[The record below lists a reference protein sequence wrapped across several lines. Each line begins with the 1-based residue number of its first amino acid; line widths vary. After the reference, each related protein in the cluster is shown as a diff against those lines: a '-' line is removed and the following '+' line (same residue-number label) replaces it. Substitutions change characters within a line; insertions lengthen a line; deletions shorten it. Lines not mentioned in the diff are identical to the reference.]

1 MKINTLD
8 NGWTIQIEDLDLR
21 RATDAEINT
30 IGQLIN
36 TNTVVVLRDQ
46 YLTFKDEMNISGRFG
61 YIRQMPEIPDGSAF
75 GGFYVEGSNRY
86 VVRVS
91 GALDDHGRPG
101 LFGHVTDLD
110 WHCNDSAHDNRKPLI
125 WLYSISG
132 SVGSRTSFINN
143 ILSYETLQ
151 KEDPEFFN
159 QIKDLKVVCGYET
172 GRYSPIKLNDKD
184 KSVNPYFTPNIV
196 HTNIA
201 GKTGFYFSPL
211 QVFYFVGMSEDE
223 SRPILEKLRDH
234 IVQER
239 FMYHHDWRDNDLL
252 LSEQWLGI
260 HKRWKFEGIGQR
272 TLHRIE
278 GAFDHI
284 KF

>member
-21 RATDAEINT
+21 WATDVEINT

-46 YLTFKDEMNISGRFG
+46 QLTVQDEIVAANRFG
-61 YIRQMPEIPDGSAF
+61 PIRQFGDKEEDFGCIVVGSD
-75 GGFYVEGSNRY
+75 RY
-86 VVRVS
+86 VIRVS

-143 ILSYETLQ
+143 ILSYEALQ

-172 GRYSPIKLNDKD
+172 GKYSPSKLNDKD

>member
-1 MKINTLD
+1 MKIKTLS
-8 NGWTIQIEDLDLR
+8 NGWTIEIEDLDLR
-21 RATDAEINT
+21 QATDEEINT
-30 IGQLIN
+30 IGKLIN
-36 TNTVVVLRDQ
+36 TNTVVVLRNQD
-46 YLTFKDEMNISGRFG
+46 LTYKDEIDVVNRFG
-61 YIRQMPEIPDGSAF
+61 VARQMPNKKLFDGY
-75 GGFYVEGSNRY
+75 YVEGSDRH

-110 WHCNDSAHDNRKPLI
+110 WHCNDSAHEQRKPLI
-125 WLYSISG
+125 WLYSVSG

-143 ILSYETLQ
+143 ILSYEALQ
-151 KEDPEFFN
+151 QEDPDFFN
-159 QIKDLKVVCGYET
+159 QVKDLKVVCGYET
-172 GRYSPIKLNDKD
+172 GKYSPIQLNDEH

-196 HTNIA
+196 YTNIA

-211 QVFYFVGMSEDE
+211 QVFYFDGMTEDE
-223 SRPILEKLRDH
+223 SRPILEKLKDH
-234 IVQER
+234 IIQER
-239 FMYHHDWRDNDLL
+239 FMYHHDWQDNDLL

-278 GAFDHI
+278 GDFTKV

>member
-21 RATDAEINT
+21 RATDDEINT

-46 YLTFKDEMNISGRFG
+46 QLTVQDEIVAANRFG
-61 YIRQMPEIPDGSAF
+61 PIRQFGDKEEDFGCIVVGSD
-75 GGFYVEGSNRY
+75 RY
-86 VVRVS
+86 VIRVS

-143 ILSYETLQ
+143 ILSYEALQ

-172 GRYSPIKLNDKD
+172 GKYSPSKLNDKD

-211 QVFYFVGMSEDE
+211 QVFYFVDMSEDE

>member
-1 MKINTLD
+1 MKIITHD
-8 NGWTIQIEDLDLR
+8 NGWTIQIENLDLR
-21 RATDAEINT
+21 QATNEEINT

-36 TNTVVVLRDQ
+36 TNTVVVVRNQ
-46 YLTFKDEMNISGRFG
+46 NLTFKDEIDIANRFG
-61 YIRQMPEIPDGSAF
+61 YARQMPDKESFDGY
-75 GGFYVEGSNRY
+75 YVEGSDRY

-91 GALDDHGRPG
+91 GGLDHHGRPG

-125 WLYSISG
+125 WLYSVSG

-143 ILSYETLQ
+143 ILTYDTLQ
-151 KEDPEFFN
+151 QEDLDFFN

-172 GRYSPIKLNDKD
+172 GRYSPVQLTDEH
-184 KSVNPYFTPNIV
+184 KSVNPYFTPSIV

-211 QVFYFVGMSEDE
+211 QVFYFVGMTEDE
-223 SRPILEKLRDH
+223 SRPILEKLKDY
-234 IVQER
+234 IIQER
-239 FMYHHDWRDNDLL
+239 FMYHHDWQDNDLL

-260 HKRWKFEGIGQR
+260 HKRWKFEGINER